1 MNKNAVVASLVLVV
15 TFGVGALAGFLGD
28 RYYLKQQPAS
38 PTARRTPAEIVDRLD
53 KKLHFSAEQRT
64 AVLQILKARDERIN
78 GLWSTVRPRV
88 WQEMESSN
96 AEIERLLTPAQKPEF
111 EKIRA
116 KLRTR
121 EREARTRTR

>member
-1 MNKNAVVASLVLVV
+1 MNKNAVVAGLVLVV
-15 TFGVGALAGFLGD
+15 TFGVGALAGFFGD
-28 RYYLKQQPAS
+28 RYYLKQNP
-38 PTARRTPAEIVDRLD
+38 PPPPPRRTPAEIVERLD
-53 KKLHFSAEQRT
+53 KKLHFTTEQRT

-96 AEIERLLTPAQKPEF
+96 AEIERLLTPGQKPEF

-121 EREARTRTR
+121 ERESRTRVR